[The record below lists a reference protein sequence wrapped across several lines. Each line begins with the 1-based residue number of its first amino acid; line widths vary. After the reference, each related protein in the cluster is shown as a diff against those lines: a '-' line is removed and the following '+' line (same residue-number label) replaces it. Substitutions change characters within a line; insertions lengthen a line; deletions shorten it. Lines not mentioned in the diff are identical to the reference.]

1 MLPYLAFWCLS
12 NFSFFHFAGKQA
24 LKYKAGRERVNKAY
38 SINIDNNLNKKWEC
52 LHHCW
57 VRWIGISMKKAMFN
71 KKQSVLEGEAMDDG
85 RWMHIRLWWHQY
97 ACGRL
102 LQGLV
107 YAYVSLDKM
116 AVARN
121 LMCRTSLFCT
131 WTLTDTERWST
142 KKGGGKREGERRQM
156 KMQTCSLRRFS
167 SYLVRSLLAL
177 FSLSLSFFC
186 CAGPRPK
193 NT

>member
-1 MLPYLAFWCLS
+1 M
-12 NFSFFHFAGKQA
+12 N
-24 LKYKAGRERVNKAY
+24 EAY

-57 VRWIGISMKKAMFN
+57 ARWIAISMKRAMLD
-71 KKQSVLEGEAMDDG
+71 KKQSVLEVEAMDDG
-85 RWMHIRLWWHQY
+85 WWIHIGLWWHQY
-97 ACGRL
+97 ASGRL
-102 LQGLV
+102 LQGIRHMCLWIKWLGLK
-107 YAYVSLDKM
+107 S
-116 AVARN
+116 
-121 LMCRTSLFCT
+121 LMCRTYSCFVREL
-131 WTLTDTERWST
+131 WLTQRV
-142 KKGGGKREGERRQM
+142 KERRRM

-177 FSLSLSFFC
+177 FSRSLIFFC